1 MIGVLSDTHDNI
13 EATRKAVKL
22 FNELEVEHVLHA
34 GDVVSP
40 FMVRVFK
47 ELECPLFLVFGNN
60 DGDRITLKNFF
71 EKEGFCVK
79 GDFGVVEDVAFL
91 HGTSL
96 SLVEALARS
105 GMYGCVVYG
114 HTHEP

>member
-13 EATRKAVKL
+13 EAAKAAVKL

-40 FMVRVFK
+40 FMVRAFK
-47 ELECPLFLVFGNN
+47 ELNCPLFLVFGNN
-60 DGDRITLKNFF
+60 DGDRITLKNVF
-71 EKEGFCVK
+71 EREGFCVK
-79 GDFGVVEDVAFL
+79 GEFGVVEDVAL
-91 HGTSL
+91 IHGTHL
-96 SLVEALARS
+96 PIVEALAKS
-105 GMYGCVVYG
+105 GMYQCVVHG